1 MLSEDLEQRVLKTFS
16 DCEVAAIDMTGG
28 GNHFEL
34 RLSTPDLKP
43 LSRVERHQKVMA
55 VFSDELK
62 SGELHALSIKYI
74 G

>member
-1 MLSEDLEQRVLKTFS
+1 MISEELEKRVLETFS
-16 DCEVAAIDMTGG
+16 DCEAAAIDMTGG

-43 LSRVERHQKVMA
+43 LSRVERHQKVMSL
-55 VFSDELK
+55 FNDELK